1 MVFMNKRNQRGV
13 TLISLVVTVIVLLI
27 IAGVTVFTLLDN
39 NGTEETRWSNFAM
52 ELSSL
57 DEAIKQKTV
66 RNYTHSEIL
75 GTNREI
81 FVDEISDD
89 LKNKISTYEKYLK
102 LAEDIIYYRD
112 KIKGETET
120 KIAQDKR
127 NAQSIVSTPGFLE
140 GIYYVPAELA
150 SNKANTYIYDT
161 TSNTVFKIEPTII
174 GETTYHSYKG
184 GEFILGSGAVSAG
197 ASTIVFGNEIWTN
210 GKASVTVSSTEQK
223 YQIRYISTIEHKT
236 EKALSFIGG
245 TVTGLTHNE
254 VITART
260 WDGTNYGESKS
271 KTIVD
276 GLNPIIEV
284 TANPT
289 SWTNE
294 NITATIRLT
303 DKQMG
308 INNVIIDSTGI
319 KEYVSYKGED
329 VVRKEIE
336 TNGEYEIKVFDKAG
350 NYATQGIEIT
360 NIDKVLPLDQAPTG
374 VAGTNNITVT
384 CNQTDELSGLDTTKT
399 RYALKTGDTWGT
411 WQTTNT
417 FSSLVPNSTYKIK
430 TKVTDKA
437 GNEKESLE
445 TTVVTLANAVTN
457 LTATGGSTAQGQQI
471 TLNWGANSNPTGT
484 KYLIEEYNGTTWTTL
499 AENITETTYIHE
511 RIELKNADGTYN
523 TDGGYTISKK
533 YRVKAKNSEEIWT
546 PYTGEVTGNTL
557 ASPAATIQV
566 ESNGVNSGTVNIK
579 INWEAVPGAT
589 NYKLYIFNGANY
601 RAINLGNV
609 TSWNSNSA
617 KIYPTESQ
625 LASWNIN
632 NSPFRTSGDGTL
644 WKANSNAMYAK
655 GNHSTYKVYT
665 YQAWFRI
672 VSTDSGNRD
681 SGELS
686 KGYKAL
692 YTLTKDTDAPIVNAT
707 ADNSLWTQ
715 SRDIVVTATDVM
727 GYTLSRTDVG
737 GIVGYGINQSATVQ
751 PTYTAVT
758 RTSTLNTTINV
769 QANGTYY
776 VWVKDYAGNYANKQV
791 VVDHVDRTAPTCTIT
806 ADKSNGSKTN
816 AATINYTFTFSEAVT
831 GFTVDDITVTN
842 GTKGTLT
849 GSGTTYTLPVTTAAG
864 QNNTQTVSVPANKC
878 VDRAQNPNTVSNTYS
893 VVIDRLAPT
902 CTITADKANGSRTNA
917 TTINYTFTFSEA
929 VTGFA
934 VADITV
940 TNGTKGTL
948 AGSGTTY
955 TLPVTTAANQNNTQT
970 VSVPAGK
977 CVDAGQ
983 NPNTV
988 SNTYSVVVDRPAPT
1002 CTITADKVNG
1012 SATNAAT
1019 INYTFTFSE
1028 AVTGFVVGDITVTNG
1043 TKGTLAG
1050 SGTTYTLPVTTAA
1063 NQNNTQTVSV
1073 PAGKCVDAG
1082 QNPNTVSNTYSVVID
1097 RLAPTCTI
1105 TADKAN
1111 GSRTNATTINYT
1123 FTFSEAVTGFVVA
1136 DITVTNGTKGTLAGS
1151 GTTYTLPVTTAANQ
1165 NNTQTVSVP
1174 AGKCVDA
1181 GQNGNTASNTY
1192 SVVIDRLAP
1201 TCTIT
1206 ADKANGSRTNATT
1219 INYTFTFSEA
1229 VTGFA
1234 VADITVTNGTKGTLA
1249 GSGTT
1254 YTLPVTTAANQN
1266 NTQTVSVPAGKCVD
1280 AGQNPNTVSNTYS
1293 VVVDR
1298 PAPTCTITADKVNGS
1313 ATNAATINYTF
1324 TFSEAVTGFTVDDI
1338 TVTNGTK
1345 GTLTGSGTTYTLP
1358 VTTAAGQNNT
1368 QTVSVPANK
1377 CVDAGQNGNTVSNT
1391 YSLIIDRVAP
1401 GLTISPNGGTTYA
1414 IPVGSTTAGVSF
1426 TLTTTDA
1433 ATSSGIAVRKYKV
1446 DSGTE
1451 KNFTSGTAITEAMA
1465 GGTHRIT
1472 ARAVDNATNSIS
1484 ITSNLFDIGYRI
1496 EYNANGG
1503 TGAPAAQIKTHNT
1516 NLTLS
1521 AVEPTKAGATF
1532 AGWNTS
1538 SSMNG
1543 TIYGG
1548 RTGGRI
1554 YSVNQSA
1561 RLYAMWGIGIRYE
1574 FGRNLLNYAI
1584 NDNTTLTTGWEASGS
1599 YTFVRDNTA
1608 LNQYNGYRPLLI
1620 GIAGNS
1626 TTLSVRTNPTTNP
1639 IPFSN
1644 NTTYKIS
1651 LKAKNLRTTNVL
1663 SRNLVVYLPESG
1675 ETTNDNNKC
1684 ITITP
1689 TSLASGDWVEF
1700 SGEITTSSTGTGFD
1714 RIYIKT
1720 DSITST
1726 TLSYIDIVDVKIEKA
1741 KIEEKVVGS
1750 TLGTLPTESGYK
1762 IRWRT
1767 AVNGGTEVTS
1777 STVVTGPIT
1786 YYAQYCP
1793 TVTFNANGGTVSTA
1807 SKEVAYG
1814 SAYGTLPTP
1823 TKSGRTFIGWA
1834 TTPAPVGRDVG
1845 IFVNT
1850 NTIVTDYENHTL
1862 YARYN
1867 TIVTLNPNGGSV
1879 NPTTMSYNCTSNSVQ
1894 YGTLPT
1900 PTYTGRT
1907 FLGWFTAATGGS
1919 RVISTSSLSQLAD
1932 HTLYAHWEIRVTVT
1946 FNPKGK
1952 LYTSP
1957 TTATNTTITTATV
1970 SPTSKAVVTGQ
1981 TYGDLPVPDCGQ
1993 TYTADGN
2000 TMKSYYFLG
2009 WYDDAGNLVTNTTS
2023 VTKTVSHTLTARW
2036 ARAIV
2041 TRSPVSIIPPGVT
2054 AYERTLTVGCSQCG
2068 DQITRQ
2074 LVTGPATITAGGT
2087 QNQGTTGYC
2096 SIHRSYYSGGSSW
2109 GIEYIGTGY
2118 ILINATYSYGELIY
2132 DSNYTWR

>member
-89 LKNKISTYEKYLK
+89 LKNKISTDEKYLK

-655 GNHSTYKVYT
+655 GNNSTYKVCT

-970 VSVPAGK
+970 VSVPAEK

-988 SNTYSVVVDRPAPT
+988 SNTYSVVVDRTAPT

-1012 SATNAAT
+1012 SATNA
-1019 INYTFTFSE
+1019 E
-1028 AVTGFVVGDITVTNG
+1028 
-1043 TKGTLAG
+1043 
-1050 SGTTYTLPVTTAA
+1050 
-1063 NQNNTQTVSV
+1063 
-1073 PAGKCVDAG
+1073 
-1082 QNPNTVSNTYSVVID
+1082 
-1097 RLAPTCTI
+1097 
-1105 TADKAN
+1105 
-1111 GSRTNATTINYT
+1111 
-1123 FTFSEAVTGFVVA
+1123 
-1136 DITVTNGTKGTLAGS
+1136 
-1151 GTTYTLPVTTAANQ
+1151 
-1165 NNTQTVSVP
+1165 
-1174 AGKCVDA
+1174 
-1181 GQNGNTASNTY
+1181 
-1192 SVVIDRLAP
+1192 
-1201 TCTIT
+1201 
-1206 ADKANGSRTNATT
+1206 
-1219 INYTFTFSEA
+1219 
-1229 VTGFA
+1229 
-1234 VADITVTNGTKGTLA
+1234 
-1249 GSGTT
+1249 
-1254 YTLPVTTAANQN
+1254 
-1266 NTQTVSVPAGKCVD
+1266 
-1280 AGQNPNTVSNTYS
+1280 
-1293 VVVDR
+1293 
-1298 PAPTCTITADKVNGS
+1298 
-1313 ATNAATINYTF
+1313 TINYTF

-1503 TGAPAAQIKTHNT
+1503 TGAPAAQRKTHNT

-1521 AVEPTKAGATF
+1521 DVEPTKTGATF

-2000 TMKSYYFLG
+2000 KMKSYYFLG

-2041 TRSPVSIIPPGVT
+2041 TRSPVRIIPPGVT
-2054 AYERTLTVGCSQCG
+2054 AYRRLLSVGCSQCG
-2068 DQITRQ
+2068 DQINRE
-2074 LVTGPATITAGGT
+2074 LVTGPETIIEGGHSD
-2087 QNQGTTGYC
+2087 GTYYC
-2096 SIHRSYYSGGSSW
+2096 SIHNCFYQAGGSAE
-2109 GIEYIGTGY
+2109 IEYIGTGY